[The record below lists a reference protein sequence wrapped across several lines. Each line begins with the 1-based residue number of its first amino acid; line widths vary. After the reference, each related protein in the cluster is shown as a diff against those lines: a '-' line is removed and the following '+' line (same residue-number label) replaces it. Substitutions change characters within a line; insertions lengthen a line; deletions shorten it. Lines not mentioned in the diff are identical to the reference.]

1 MKNAA
6 LAVILASCLFVACAM
21 MGGPKE
27 ESIMDEGTGEIV
39 PDQPTEENTPVVK
52 DESALADRESLENR
66 RVVLIKRYFHDDSTY
81 VIVCK
86 GYPKEGSA
94 GKTAIDLAR
103 EAALINA
110 QMIAKERFTI
120 DVVKHGI
127 VEKYTDFEGYSV
139 IYYKVKFPNL
149 KRYHREESPPE

>member
-6 LAVILASCLFVACAM
+6 LAVILATCLFMACSM

-27 ESIMDEGTGEIV
+27 ESPIEEGTGEIV
-39 PDQPTEENTPVVK
+39 PDQPTEENAPVVK
-52 DESALADRESLENR
+52 DESALADRESLESR
-66 RVVLIKRYFHDDSTY
+66 RTVLIKKYFHDNSTY

-86 GYPKEGSA
+86 GYPKEGST
-94 GKTAIDLAR
+94 GKPAVDLAR

-110 QMIAKERFTI
+110 QVIAKERFTI
-120 DVVKHGI
+120 DVVKHGF

-139 IYYKVKFPNL
+139 IYYKVKLPNL
-149 KRYHREESPPE
+149 KRYYREELPPE